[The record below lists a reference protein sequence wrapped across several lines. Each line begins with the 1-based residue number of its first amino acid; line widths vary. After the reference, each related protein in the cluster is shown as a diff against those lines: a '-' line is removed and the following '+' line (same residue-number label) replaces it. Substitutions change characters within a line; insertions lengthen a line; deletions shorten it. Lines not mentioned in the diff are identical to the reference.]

1 MQFRKLKRL
10 ATKET
15 NHMSIVITEKLAKEI
30 KVGDLIRDTHMISF
44 QKVNRIN
51 RVGGRI
57 DFWLDKN
64 IINGRR
70 QGVSH
75 STLWSVIPVE
85 VTI

>member
-1 MQFRKLKRL
+1 
-10 ATKET
+10 
-15 NHMSIVITEKLAKEI
+15 MSIVITEKLAEEI

-57 DFWLDKN
+57 DLWLDKN
-64 IINGRR
+64 IIGNRK

-75 STLWSVIPVE
+75 STLWSVVPVE
-85 VTI
+85 VKETK